1 LQRSIRSI
9 AADIRRHCS
18 AHPRACDS
26 LEGLSWWVQMQEA
39 ERFKRRVA
47 DAVKLLVEQR
57 VLEAHRMSDGS
68 EVYSCKTSSADAGE
82 LEGS

>member
-1 LQRSIRSI
+1 
-9 AADIRRHCS
+9 
-18 AHPRACDS
+18 
-26 LEGLSWWVQMQEA
+26 MQEA
-39 ERFKRRVA
+39 ERFKQRVG
-47 DAVKLLVEQR
+47 DAVKLLVEQG